1 MSATPTQAF
10 AKVVSALVQD
20 DLDVVTVLAD
30 LMADSR
36 DNLSAGA
43 AGLLMT
49 GDPVMTGDSVEPEVL
64 SATTHAIGELELYQ
78 LQSGRGPCVDA
89 VRTATRVSAV
99 GAAEI
104 ERRWG
109 DVGRAITG
117 AGYVAVSAYPL
128 RWRQTCLG
136 ALNVFWTDPLAAGP
150 EADALGQ
157 SFADIATIVVL
168 HPEHLSADDITRR
181 TRAAL
186 DGRTVIEQAKGVL
199 AYLNSVPVDAAYD
212 ILRSRAQREG
222 RTLTATANLVI
233 SQAAS
238 RRR

>member
-10 AKVVSALVQD
+10 ARVVSALVQD
-20 DLDVVTVLAD
+20 DLDVVTILAD

-36 DNLSAGA
+36 ESLSASA
-43 AGLLMT
+43 VGLLVT
-49 GDPVMTGDSVEPEVL
+49 GDLVEPEVL
-64 SATTHAIGELELYQ
+64 SATTHSIGDLELYQ
-78 LQSGRGPCVDA
+78 LQSGRGPSVDA
-89 VRTATRVSAV
+89 AYTAAVASAV

-109 DVGRAITG
+109 DVGQAITR
-117 AGYVAVSAYPL
+117 AGYGAVSAYPL

-136 ALNVFWTDPLAAGP
+136 ALNVFWTNPLDMGAD
-150 EADALGQ
+150 ADALGQ

-168 HPEHLSADDITRR
+168 HPEHLSPDDITRR

-199 AYLNSVPVDAAYD
+199 AYLNGVPVDTAYD
-212 ILRSRAQREG
+212 LLRERAHREG

-233 SQAAS
+233 SEASS